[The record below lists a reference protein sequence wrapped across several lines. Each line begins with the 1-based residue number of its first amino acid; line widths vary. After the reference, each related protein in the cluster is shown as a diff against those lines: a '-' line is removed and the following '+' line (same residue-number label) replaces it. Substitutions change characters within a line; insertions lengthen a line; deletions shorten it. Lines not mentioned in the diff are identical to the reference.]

1 MTGDLPVIPNEARDL
16 HVLDRREFVVSCA
29 VLGAALLAGCASMVT
44 HPVPV
49 VAGRIQ
55 LALAQYPELSRPDGA
70 VKLQPESLDHPIYL
84 LAQGASF
91 VAVSPICTHRG
102 CTVDV
107 SGARL
112 VCPCHGSTY
121 DREGRVLKGPAE
133 RALTRYAV
141 ARQGDALVVDLG
153 AQS

>member
-1 MTGDLPVIPNEARDL
+1 MTGGRLQIPRVARDDGN
-16 HVLDRREFVVSCA
+16 VNRRDFVVSCA
-29 VLGAALLAGCASMVT
+29 VLSAAFLAGCASMVT

-49 VAGRIQ
+49 SAGAVRVS
-55 LALAQYPELSRPDGA
+55 LASYPELSRPDGA
-70 VKLQPESLDHPIYL
+70 IKLQPAGMEDPIYL
-84 LAQGASF
+84 LANGGEF

-107 SGARL
+107 HGERL

-121 DREGRVLKGPAE
+121 NRSGQVLKGPAQ

-141 ARQGDALVVDLG
+141 ARTADTLVIQVT
-153 AQS
+153 